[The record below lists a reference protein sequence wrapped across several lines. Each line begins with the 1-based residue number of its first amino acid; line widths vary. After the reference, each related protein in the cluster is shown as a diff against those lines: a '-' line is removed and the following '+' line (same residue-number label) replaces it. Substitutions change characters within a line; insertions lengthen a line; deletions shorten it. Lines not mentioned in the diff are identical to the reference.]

1 MNPPAR
7 LAHGGAQLNHA
18 MAAPDARPHLPLSE
32 RLAAL
37 LVESPASEALTV
49 NRLME
54 RTEGRGLY
62 LVMVLLCVPF
72 VIPVSPPGLSTVLG
86 SIVALLSL
94 GLAVGAR
101 PRLPGFIG
109 ERPLPP
115 GLRRKLLGGGVKFLR
130 FIERWVRPRRT
141 TWLAW
146 RAARCANALLIAF
159 MAFLLALPLPA
170 PPFFFTNTLPG
181 YAIILLAV
189 SMMEEDGILIW
200 CGYAAALVTTVFF
213 GVITGAIWEIL
224 SQHSDTIRHWLGLR

>member
-7 LAHGGAQLNHA
+7 RAHGSAQLNHA

-37 LVESPASEALTV
+37 LAESPATERLTI

-54 RTEGRGLY
+54 RTEGRGFY
-62 LVMVLLCVPF
+62 LVMILLCVPF

-94 GLAVGAR
+94 GVAVGAQ
-101 PRLPGFIG
+101 PRLPRFVG
-109 ERPLPP
+109 ERPLPA
-115 GLRRKLLGGGVKFLR
+115 GMRQKLLGGGVKFLR

-141 TWLAW
+141 SWLGW
-146 RAARCANALLIAF
+146 RVARCGNALLIAF
-159 MAFLLALPLPA
+159 MAFLLALPLPS
-170 PPFFFTNTLPG
+170 PPFFFTNSFPS

-189 SMMEEDGILIW
+189 SMMEEDGIMIW
-200 CGYAAALVTTVFF
+200 CGYAAALATTVFF
-213 GVITGAIWEIL
+213 GLIAGAICEIL
-224 SQHSDTIRHWLGLR
+224 SQHADTIRHWFGLQ